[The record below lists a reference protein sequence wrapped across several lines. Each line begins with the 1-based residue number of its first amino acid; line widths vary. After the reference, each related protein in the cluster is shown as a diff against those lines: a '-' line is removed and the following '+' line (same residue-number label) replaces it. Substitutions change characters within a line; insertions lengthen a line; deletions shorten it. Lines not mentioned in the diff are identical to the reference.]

1 MGLWTYFNRL
11 QQGLQ
16 PPVEGCRRN
25 PQNSSLWMTMPRCL
39 VLNGNGTCV
48 KTGVISVAYVTKMS
62 HCVQIARP
70 SNHGLDVVS
79 QCKSSHLD
87 RSSAYCHHSL
97 FISDIWLL
105 KSHFFRLKTRPC
117 QGVMQ
122 LPHVFLW
129 SCNSARQGTRFG
141 ANLIEV
147 LRYFWWLTDWPH
159 LATLQGDVFGRNIS
173 PTLSPDLQML
183 QGVVPLI
190 S

>member
-1 MGLWTYFNRL
+1 MVCGGSCSTAVDGWGDDVCVVRLSPPCVSLKEDQDPLTKRMIMGLWTYFNRL

-48 KTGVISVAYVTKMS
+48 KMGVISVAYVTKMS
-62 HCVQIARP
+62 HWVQIARP

-117 QGVMQ
+117 QGV
-122 LPHVFLW
+122 
-129 SCNSARQGTRFG
+129 CNCPMYSFG
-141 ANLIEV
+141 
-147 LRYFWWLTDWPH
+147 
-159 LATLQGDVFGRNIS
+159 LATRHGRGLDSVRIS
-173 PTLSPDLQML
+173 SR
-183 QGVVPLI
+183 